1 MMTERGGVDEVPLG
15 ILNDWDHAE
24 RIDVEESQRIVR
36 LSTTHIPLRL

>member
-1 MMTERGGVDEVPLG
+1 MAVFNNDGKDFVEG

-24 RIDVEESQRIVR
+24 RIDVDESQRIVR